1 MQDLYCTG
9 QDIYT
14 ETGQDTEDPT
24 SPALMVVSP
33 LTTTC
38 QYVFVNIASKKVR
51 PQKYFQCGMG
61 FFSVW
66 KPCNEHFLYR
76 FLMEIFLCPVKD

>member
-1 MQDLYCTG
+1 MCTKLLLFLEQINAVPTEQKFACAEYKNTVRQLDIHLMQDLYCTG

-14 ETGQDTEDPT
+14 ETGQDTEDLT

-38 QYVFVNIASKKVR
+38 QYVFVNIASKKV
-51 PQKYFQCGMG
+51 
-61 FFSVW
+61 
-66 KPCNEHFLYR
+66 
-76 FLMEIFLCPVKD
+76 

>member
-14 ETGQDTEDPT
+14 ETGQDTEDLT
-24 SPALMVVSP
+24 SRALMVVSP

-38 QYVFVNIASKKVR
+38 QYVFVNIASKKV
-51 PQKYFQCGMG
+51 
-61 FFSVW
+61 
-66 KPCNEHFLYR
+66 
-76 FLMEIFLCPVKD
+76 